1 MSCVA
6 CSHTSVE
13 RVGRIDFCVVSCG
26 LCVAL
31 RRGTGLRMVETAIR
45 ATRLDLNVEETNRVF
60 VKTLYKVTLIVN
72 DAIKPD
78 SFQFLQI
85 NMDVA

>member
-1 MSCVA
+1 
-6 CSHTSVE
+6 
-13 RVGRIDFCVVSCG
+13 
-26 LCVAL
+26 
-31 RRGTGLRMVETAIR
+31 MVETAIR

-85 NMDVA
+85 NTDVA